1 MDDDVDTAVIAVRAD
16 RRAFAAEVDAMRATL
31 ESGLGAGADRAG
43 RAIEASLLRA
53 ARTGRFGFEDLRRV
67 ALSAL
72 SEIAR
77 GALSAGFGAIGGGGK
92 ASGLGGLLSIATSLV
107 GGLFGLPGLPG
118 LPGRATGGPVA
129 PGAAYLVG
137 ERGPELF
144 VPTASGRI
152 EPGGR
157 AGPARDIRIT
167 VNVNG
172 AGSDPQ
178 RMAASGRQ
186 IAQAVR
192 RAMIEAEE

>member
-43 RAIEASLLRA
+43 RAIESALLRA

-72 SEIAR
+72 AEIAR

-92 ASGLGGLLSIATSLV
+92 ASGLGGLLGIATNLV
-107 GGLFGLPGLPG
+107 GGLFG

-144 VPTASGRI
+144 VPTASGKI

-157 AGPARDIRIT
+157 AAPARDIRII

>member
-1 MDDDVDTAVIAVRAD
+1 MDDDVDAAVIAVRAD

-43 RAIEASLLRA
+43 RAIESALLRA

-72 SEIAR
+72 AEIAR
-77 GALSAGFGAIGGGGK
+77 GALSAGLGAIGGGGK
-92 ASGLGGLLSIATSLV
+92 ASGLGGLLGIATSLI
-107 GGLFGLPGLPG
+107 GGLFG

-157 AGPARDIRIT
+157 AAPARDIRIT

-172 AGSDPQ
+172 AGSAPQ

>member
-16 RRAFAAEVDAMRATL
+16 RRAFAAEVDAMRTTL
-31 ESGLGAGADRAG
+31 ESGLGAGAARAG

-72 SEIAR
+72 AEIAR

-92 ASGLGGLLSIATSLV
+92 TSGLGGLLGIATSLV
-107 GGLFGLPGLPG
+107 GGLFG

-157 AGPARDIRIT
+157 AGLTRDIRIT

>member
-43 RAIEASLLRA
+43 RAIEGALLRA

-72 SEIAR
+72 AEIAR
-77 GALSAGFGAIGGGGK
+77 GALSAGLGAIGGGGK
-92 ASGLGGLLSIATSLV
+92 GSGLGGLLGIATSLV
-107 GGLFGLPGLPG
+107 GGLFG

-157 AGPARDIRIT
+157 AVSARDIRIT

-172 AGSDPQ
+172 AGNDPQ

>member
-16 RRAFAAEVDAMRATL
+16 RRVFAAEVDAMRATL

-72 SEIAR
+72 AEIAR

-92 ASGLGGLLSIATSLV
+92 ASGLGGLLGIATSLV
-107 GGLFGLPGLPG
+107 GGLFG

>member
-72 SEIAR
+72 AEIAR

-92 ASGLGGLLSIATSLV
+92 GSGLGGLLGIATSLV
-107 GGLFGLPGLPG
+107 GGLFG

-157 AGPARDIRIT
+157 AASARDIRIT

-172 AGSDPQ
+172 AGNDPQ